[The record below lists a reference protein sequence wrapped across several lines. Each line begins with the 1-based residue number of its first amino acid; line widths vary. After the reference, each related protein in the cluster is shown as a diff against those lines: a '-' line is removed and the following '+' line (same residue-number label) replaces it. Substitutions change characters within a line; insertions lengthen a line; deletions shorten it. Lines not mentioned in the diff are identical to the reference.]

1 MGQNTSTNT
10 PRNDA
15 FAVHNFAPDEDG
27 KELIRPDEDGK
38 ELIRPD
44 EDGKELI
51 RPDEDGKEL
60 IQLGWGL

>member
-51 RPDEDGKEL
+51 
-60 IQLGWGL
+60 QLGWGL